1 MPLYYDYTKCN
12 VKDVEDDIIN
22 SMINITMVI
31 DVGEFT
37 EKNVKDIFYRI
48 KISEMFNGTPF
59 LYTNPKNPKS
69 VLADQDLIK
78 KFIGLKTN
86 VRTISLRKWFSNKI
100 KQYGVL
106 NEKV

>member
-1 MPLYYDYTKCN
+1 MALHSDARKCDL
-12 VKDVEDDIIN
+12 KDIPNDVVEA
-22 SMINITMVI
+22 MIFVTMVI

-48 KISEMFNGTPF
+48 KISEMFNGSPF
-59 LYTNPKNPKS
+59 LYTDAKNPKS

-86 VRTISLRKWFSNKI
+86 VRTISLKKWFSNKI
-100 KQYGVL
+100 RQYGVL
-106 NEKV
+106 NA

>member
-1 MPLYYDYTKCN
+1 MALYYDYTECDL
-12 VKDVEDDIIN
+12 KDVPNDVIET
-22 SMINITMVI
+22 MIHVTMII

-48 KISEMFNGTPF
+48 KIAEMFNGTPF
-59 LYTNPKNPKS
+59 IYSFKNETKS
-69 VLADQDLIK
+69 ILADQDLIK

-86 VRTISLRKWFSNKI
+86 VRTISLRKWFSSKV

>member
-1 MPLYYDYTKCN
+1 MALHYDTRKCDLN
-12 VKDVEDDIIN
+12 DISKDTI
-22 SMINITMVI
+22 SAMIHVTMVI

-48 KISEMFNGTPF
+48 KISEMFNGSPF
-59 LYTNPKNPKS
+59 MYTDAKNPKS

-106 NEKV
+106 NGK

>member
-1 MPLYYDYTKCN
+1 MALHYDTRKCDLN
-12 VKDVEDDIIN
+12 DISKDTI
-22 SMINITMVI
+22 SAMIHVTMVI

-37 EKNVKDIFYRI
+37 KKNVKDIFYRI
-48 KISEMFNGTPF
+48 KIAEMFNGTPF
-59 LYTNPKNPKS
+59 IYSFENETKS
-69 VLADQDLIK
+69 ILADQDLIK

-86 VRTISLRKWFSNKI
+86 VRTISIRKWFSSKV

>member
-59 LYTNPKNPKS
+59 LYNNPKNPKS

>member
-31 DVGEFT
+31 DIGEFT

-59 LYTNPKNPKS
+59 VYTDPKNPKS
-69 VLADQDLIK
+69 ILADQDLIK

-86 VRTISLRKWFSNKI
+86 VRTISLRKWFSSKV

>member
-37 EKNVKDIFYRI
+37 EKNVKDIFYFRVVLI
-48 KISEMFNGTPF
+48 IPKIS
-59 LYTNPKNPKS
+59 S
-69 VLADQDLIK
+69 
-78 KFIGLKTN
+78 KF
-86 VRTISLRKWFSNKI
+86 
-100 KQYGVL
+100 
-106 NEKV
+106 

>member
-1 MPLYYDYTKCN
+1 MALHYDYTECDL
-12 VKDVEDDIIN
+12 KDVPNDVIET
-22 SMINITMVI
+22 MIHVTMVI

-37 EKNVKDIFYRI
+37 KKNVKDIFYRI
-48 KISEMFNGTPF
+48 KISEMFNGSPF
-59 LYTNPKNPKS
+59 IYSFENETKS
-69 VLADQDLIK
+69 ILADQDLIK

-86 VRTISLRKWFSNKI
+86 VRTISLRKWFSSKV